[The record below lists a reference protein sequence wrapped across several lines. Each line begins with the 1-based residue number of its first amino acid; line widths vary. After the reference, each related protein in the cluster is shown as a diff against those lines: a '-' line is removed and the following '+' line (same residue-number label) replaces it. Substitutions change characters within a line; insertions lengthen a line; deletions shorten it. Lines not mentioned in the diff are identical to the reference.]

1 MYIPTYIVMQFRP
14 MVLIFVTTVFFNCS
28 FIIIYT
34 CIVSRISCIF
44 RVARKAG
51 MTSCILIITSICNLY
66 FFISRVNKKCQL
78 NNRMLRFSFTYGI
91 WTQQLRTTLKLHNRR
106 PLVNY
111 FFGNSRKCQIPY

>member
-14 MVLIFVTTVFFNCS
+14 MVLIFVTTGFFLIALLLS
-28 FIIIYT
+28 Y
-34 CIVSRISCIF
+34 IVSRISCIF

-111 FFGNSRKCQIPY
+111 FFGNGRKCQIPY